1 MPRFTRYLGI
11 DYSGAEVPTAS
22 LPGLRVF
29 SAEGTRAGSAEVRP
43 PPSVRRH
50 WTRRGLAHWL
60 AAEVNSGPPA
70 LIGIDHGFSF
80 PLRYFERHHL
90 PPDWPAFLDDF
101 HAHWPTDADDTY
113 VCFVRDG
120 LRGNGHARLGD
131 PRWLRLTEEW
141 TASAK
146 SVFQFDVQGQVANST
161 HAGLPWLRFLR
172 QTCGERLHFWPFD
185 GWDIPRSAYETVPRD
200 LLDIASDTSASA
212 RDRIR
217 AAEALSR
224 LLAQRID
231 AALHLDRTQRLDSNS
246 ATERVEILN
255 EITDEQLRAV
265 AASIVLPV
273 RLPQVSE

>member
-1 MPRFTRYLGI
+1 MPAFTRYLGI
-11 DYSGAEVPTAS
+11 DYSGAEIPTAS

-29 SAEGTRAGSAEVRP
+29 SAEASGGQSIEVRP
-43 PPSVRRH
+43 PPGPRRH

-60 AAEVNSGPPA
+60 AAEVNSGPPV

-80 PLRYFERHHL
+80 PLRYFEQHQL

-101 HAHWPTDADDTY
+101 QAHWPTDADDTY

-185 GWDIPRSAYETVPRD
+185 GWDIPAGKS
-200 LLDIASDTSASA
+200 
-212 RDRIR
+212 
-217 AAEALSR
+217 
-224 LLAQRID
+224 
-231 AALHLDRTQRLDSNS
+231 
-246 ATERVEILN
+246 
-255 EITDEQLRAV
+255 AV
-265 AASIVLPV
+265 AEVYPSLWMKRFPAEDRNGDQQAAFAVAEWLRRADANDSLARFLSPPLYPGEKAVAEIEGWILGVT
-273 RLPQVSE
+273 

>member
-1 MPRFTRYLGI
+1 
-11 DYSGAEVPTAS
+11 
-22 LPGLRVF
+22 
-29 SAEGTRAGSAEVRP
+29 
-43 PPSVRRH
+43 VRRH

-101 HAHWPTDADDTY
+101 QAHWPTDADDTY
-113 VCFVRDG
+113 VCLVRDG

-185 GWDIPRSAYETVPRD
+185 GWDIPAGKS
-200 LLDIASDTSASA
+200 
-212 RDRIR
+212 
-217 AAEALSR
+217 
-224 LLAQRID
+224 
-231 AALHLDRTQRLDSNS
+231 
-246 ATERVEILN
+246 
-255 EITDEQLRAV
+255 AV
-265 AASIVLPV
+265 AEVYPSLWMKRFPAEDRNGDQQAAFAVAEWLRRADANDSLARFLSPPLYPGEKAVAEIEGWILGVT
-273 RLPQVSE
+273 